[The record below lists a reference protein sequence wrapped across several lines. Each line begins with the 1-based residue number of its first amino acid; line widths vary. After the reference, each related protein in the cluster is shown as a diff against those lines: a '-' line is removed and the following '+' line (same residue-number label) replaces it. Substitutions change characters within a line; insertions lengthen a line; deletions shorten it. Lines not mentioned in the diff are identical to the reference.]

1 MVRDLS
7 KTKIVLSKILRIIT
21 LIIWGLRYGG
31 SSRMK
36 ELGVSGRRNLDKIL
50 ETIKV
55 IMIPRIIINIKK
67 KAFNKDEVKVL
78 VSGIKNMEIR
88 AIRRGNRPLQG
99 ITALVIMAIKR
110 SFLVSMIRQ
119 PVTPT
124 ALQPKPIHIVKAC
137 FPQV

>member
-55 IMIPRIIINIKK
+55 IMIPRIIINSKK
-67 KAFNKDEVKVL
+67 KACNKDEVKVL
-78 VSGIKNMEIR
+78 V
-88 AIRRGNRPLQG
+88 
-99 ITALVIMAIKR
+99 
-110 SFLVSMIRQ
+110 
-119 PVTPT
+119 
-124 ALQPKPIHIVKAC
+124 
-137 FPQV
+137 

>member
-88 AIRRGNRPLQG
+88 AIRRGKRPLQG
-99 ITALVIMAIKR
+99 IKALVIMAIKR